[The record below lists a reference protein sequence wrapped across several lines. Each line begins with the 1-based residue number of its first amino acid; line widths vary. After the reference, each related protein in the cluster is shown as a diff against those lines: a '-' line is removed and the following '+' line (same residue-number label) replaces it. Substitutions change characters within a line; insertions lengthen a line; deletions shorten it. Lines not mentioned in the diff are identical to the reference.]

1 MFLVLHTQTSVW
13 NEKMDDKYC
22 LVKEMN
28 RCNGIGHDISS
39 MCIAH
44 RRYDLNVPLFLG
56 TSAVAEQTIEELN
69 VE

>member
-1 MFLVLHTQTSVW
+1 
-13 NEKMDDKYC
+13 MDDKYC
-22 LVKEMN
+22 LVKKMN